1 MEPTIY
7 SEDVI
12 LTEHITPHF
21 NGISRGDVI
30 IARSPANPHHH
41 ICKRVTG
48 LEGDKVK
55 DGFKTHYVS
64 FLCPYFACF
73 IYCTFQQIKPPQNFS
88 WNSMVSA
95 DITQTTCKI

>member
-1 MEPTIY
+1 MYKFEKKDKEDLVLMREEDRRTRGHVKKIRMRQCCRGPSMEPTIY

-30 IARSPANPHHH
+30 IARSPTNPHHH

-48 LEGDKVK
+48 LEGDRVK
-55 DGFKTHYVS
+55 DGFKTHY
-64 FLCPYFACF
+64 
-73 IYCTFQQIKPPQNFS
+73 IR
-88 WNSMVSA
+88 
-95 DITQTTCKI
+95 